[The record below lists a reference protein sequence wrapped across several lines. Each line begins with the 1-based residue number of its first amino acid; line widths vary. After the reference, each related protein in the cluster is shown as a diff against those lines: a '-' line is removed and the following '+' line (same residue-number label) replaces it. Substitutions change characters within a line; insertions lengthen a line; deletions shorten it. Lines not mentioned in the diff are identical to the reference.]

1 MKTKERFRSR
11 MALFSWL
18 KVVAAYLNCRYFDT
32 TGGCNLGLF
41 SGKGARKQNPKSE
54 YRNRNKHSS
63 RINLKMGWIQNF
75 TNLGSLGSVKR
86 PNELRARWHELLRR
100 QGSRRRRDELGAD
113 WIANRLANNLV
124 RLRSQLAPLMAET
137 RAN

>member
-1 MKTKERFRSR
+1 MKDEDERAIQKPHGSFFLVESRGGIFELSIFRPNRGLQFRILLRQGRQERQSR
-11 MALFSWL
+11 
-18 KVVAAYLNCRYFDT
+18 
-32 TGGCNLGLF
+32 
-41 SGKGARKQNPKSE
+41 
-54 YRNRNKHSS
+54 
-63 RINLKMGWIQNF
+63 
-75 TNLGSLGSVKR
+75 SVKR